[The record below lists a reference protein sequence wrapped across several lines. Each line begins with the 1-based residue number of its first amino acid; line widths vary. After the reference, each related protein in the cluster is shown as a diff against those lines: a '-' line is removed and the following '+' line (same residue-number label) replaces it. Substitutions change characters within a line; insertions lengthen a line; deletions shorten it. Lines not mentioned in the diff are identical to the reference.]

1 MSSVNF
7 DSRLQI
13 SSLNG
18 RGDVLLAGKLVM
30 RNTVQERDRE
40 FGGLRFLNVL
50 NLVPVGLGGSGEAR
64 DSIAGASNRHS
75 RGGVLD
81 SRGSVLLNTHRFTVK
96 D

>member
-50 NLVPVGLGGSGEAR
+50 NLVPVGLGGSGEAG
-64 DSIAGASNRHS
+64 DSIAGASN
-75 RGGVLD
+75 
-81 SRGSVLLNTHRFTVK
+81 
-96 D
+96 